1 VPAIFVKIPG
11 FKFIVTSPAE
21 PLLDSYLWVG
31 ISGFPIIDKTGASAP
46 AGRDFGIISTATI
59 SPETE
64 AKYLREIDAEIKVLG
79 KLLDPSLTVSELLG
93 SEKAGAGFTLNK
105 IDINIIFESID
116 LNFTHRVLHNLAE
129 YSSVG

>member
-1 VPAIFVKIPG
+1 MLGNLLK
-11 FKFIVTSPAE
+11 
-21 PLLDSYLWVG
+21 PLV
-31 ISGFPIIDKTGASAP
+31 
-46 AGRDFGIISTATI
+46 
-59 SPETE
+59 
-64 AKYLREIDAEIKVLG
+64 
-79 KLLDPSLTVSELLG
+79 TVSEILLG